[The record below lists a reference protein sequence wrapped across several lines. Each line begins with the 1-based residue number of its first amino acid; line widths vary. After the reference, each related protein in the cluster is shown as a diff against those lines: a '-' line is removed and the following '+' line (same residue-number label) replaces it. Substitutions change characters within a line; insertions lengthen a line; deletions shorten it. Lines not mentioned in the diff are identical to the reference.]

1 MPRARP
7 PRVTFSHHGRDR
19 KRDRG
24 LHEGTHT
31 RVRRIGRSTRMTMD
45 FGALQKQL
53 DTNDMMGR
61 IVAFPAQME
70 AAWKIGAEFAPR
82 AETLRGKSFER
93 VVVCGMGGS
102 AIGGD
107 LARSFLGERA
117 KVPVLSCLS
126 LIHISEPTRLLSI

>member
-1 MPRARP
+1 MPGTGA

-24 LHEGTHT
+24 LPEGTHT
-31 RVRRIGRSTRMTMD
+31 RVRRIRRSTRMTD
-45 FGALQKQL
+45 FAALRKQL
-53 DTNDMMGR
+53 DPADMLGR
-61 IVAFPAQME
+61 TIAFPEQME

-82 AETLRGKSFER
+82 AEALRGKAYER

-107 LARSFLGERA
+107 LARSFLG
-117 KVPVLSCLS
+117 
-126 LIHISEPTRLLSI
+126 